1 MRSTIELPD
10 KLLQDAM
17 ELTGLK
23 TKREVVALA
32 LEELVRQQRVSRLL
46 ALFGKGFGLTQD
58 DLERMRA
65 DDDRAQ
71 PAVAPTPDRE
81 ARCPEKVAHGR

>member
-1 MRSTIELPD
+1 MRSTIDLPD

-32 LEELVRQQRVSRLL
+32 LDELVRRRRLDDL
-46 ALFGKGFGLTQD
+46 CAMFGKGFGLTQD
-58 DLERMRA
+58 DLEEMRR
-65 DDDRAQ
+65 DDYDDARPLARAGERV
-71 PAVAPTPDRE
+71 AV
-81 ARCPEKVAHGR
+81 